1 MVSDQLRIKILNLVR
16 RMVYVSLGGFGRC
29 ALHKEDVVVRV
40 LFAKVEMHERHDI
53 DFGEVPVVQDV
64 RGHEVEVVR
73 VPFQFFVKLA
83 VDVAEVA

>member
-16 RMVYVSLGGFGRC
+16 RMVYISLGGFGRC
-29 ALHKEDVVVRV
+29 ALHEEDMVVRV
-40 LFAKVEMHERHDI
+40 LLAQIEVHERHDV
-53 DFGEVPVVQDV
+53 DVGEVPVVQDV

-73 VPFQFFVKLA
+73 VPFQFFIKLA